1 MCISR
6 DNWVY
11 ALDNSRR
18 NHLARTAPRR
28 IAVQNHERVLLG
40 HSLIELALVLENVN
54 TLLGGHCSGEEAGL
68 LWEKRLV
75 GSVDSSCWWF
85 EEAAASAGE

>member
-1 MCISR
+1 MMGG
-6 DNWVY
+6 Y

-18 NHLARTAPRR
+18 NHLARTAPSRV
-28 IAVQNHERVLLG
+28 AVQNHERVLLT

-54 TLLGGHCSGEEAGL
+54 SLLGGHCSGEEAGL

-75 GSVDSSCWWF
+75 GSVDSRSSRRCS